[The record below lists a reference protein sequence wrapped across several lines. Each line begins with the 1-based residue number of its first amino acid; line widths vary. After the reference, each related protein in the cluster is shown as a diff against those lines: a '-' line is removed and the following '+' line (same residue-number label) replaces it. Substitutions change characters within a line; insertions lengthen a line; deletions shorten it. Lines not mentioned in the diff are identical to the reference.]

1 MTRFRRF
8 AEVRVAAALLA
19 LSAACM
25 VTEAVAAAAAPDAGP
40 IREVTYDTGSI
51 IRVPVKRGVATHVEL
66 EPGETIRFAAAGVG
80 SDCARVEHTWCIV
93 ASEGTGHVFA
103 KPREHAGSSNTL
115 AVVTDRRSYSF
126 VFDVAAGAR
135 EPALRVIV
143 RTPRPMR
150 LAGAGDAAAALLAS
164 GPQPREIV
172 DRRLAVPPQVVN
184 AKYSVAVG
192 QASSDIVPTL
202 VFDDGRFTYLQFPNN
217 REVPAAFQVNA
228 DRSESLVNV
237 RMERDYLV
245 ADRVSRRL
253 VLRLGQAVVSVINE
267 AYDADGNAP
276 VGGTTT
282 PGVQR
287 IVRDPATGEFGR
299 GP

>member
-1 MTRFRRF
+1 MRT
-8 AEVRVAAALLA
+8 ALALLA
-19 LSAACM
+19 FSAACM
-25 VTEAVAAAAAPDAGP
+25 TNAVIAAAAGPDAGR
-40 IREVTYDTGSI
+40 IREVTYDTGSV

-80 SDCARVEHTWCIV
+80 SDCSKLEHTWCIV

-103 KPREHAGSSNTL
+103 KPRDQAGSSNTL

-126 VFDVAAGAR
+126 VFEAAAGAR

-143 RTPRPMR
+143 RPPRPMR
-150 LAGAGDAAAALLAS
+150 LAGNPAAALLAS

-172 DRRLAVPPQVVN
+172 DRRLAMPPKVVN
-184 AKYSVAVG
+184 AKYSVALG
-192 QASSDIVPTL
+192 PASTDIVPTL

-267 AYDADGNAP
+267 AYDADGMAP
-276 VGGTTT
+276 QDGTTA

-287 IVRDPATGEFGR
+287 IVRDPASGDFGR
-299 GP
+299 AE